1 MRIDRGLGRLIAG
14 CVVAFSAA
22 LSVGDVAQ
30 AQNLDQGKSAPQL
43 FSNGCTACHRSPRGL
58 ANGRIK
64 LTLYMFL
71 KQHYSAGSDEA
82 WALAD
87 YLESAGDVPHG
98 RPRTGA
104 AKHAPHR
111 HGDPVVRPPAP
122 VR

>member
-1 MRIDRGLGRLIAG
+1 MRMLKGLSGLIAA
-14 CVVAFSAA
+14 CAIALPAA
-22 LSVGDVAQ
+22 LSIGATAQ

-43 FSNGCTACHRSPRGL
+43 FANGCTACHRSPRGL

-87 YLESAGDVPHG
+87 YLEAAGDVPHG

-104 AKHAPHR
+104 AKHAPHHR
-111 HGDPVVRPPAP
+111 GDPVVRPPAP
-122 VR
+122 VH